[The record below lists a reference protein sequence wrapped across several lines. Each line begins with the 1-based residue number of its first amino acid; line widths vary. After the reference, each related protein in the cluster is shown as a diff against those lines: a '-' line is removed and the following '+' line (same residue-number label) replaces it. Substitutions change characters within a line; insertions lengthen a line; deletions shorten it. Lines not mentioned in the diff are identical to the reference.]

1 MSDLDHLREIDRVL
15 SGGRIERDAFVA
27 QSWRRCVE
35 QYGMDPSK
43 PSPPHIVT
51 ETRLREH
58 VEQSERLIT
67 IARSGLDALFRQIAG
82 RNYVLLLADAKGVTV
97 DYFGDPRFED
107 GLRRAGLYLGADWSE
122 DVAGTCGIGSCIVTR
137 QAITVHQ
144 SDHFDLTHT
153 PLSCTAAPIFDTQGQ
168 LAAVLDISLLRSPQ
182 PKISQSLALHM
193 VKASVRRVEMANLM
207 AENRGEWVLRFS
219 ASPEFLDV
227 DPEAAVALDGSGR
240 ITGMTHA
247 AETLLARGGG
257 PVLGQRID
265 QLLHMSIDNLPD
277 LMRDRPTQDRLITM
291 RDGQAIFGH
300 AIAPQTPRAVSAQ
313 TWAGRNIAQR
323 PAPFRSLAGKDPAME
338 RVIAQASRL
347 ALARVPVLIV
357 GETGT
362 GKEKLARAIHMANPE
377 ERAFVVINGTAGP
390 LTEGGTDPVT
400 WADGC
405 TLLLDNPDALSPTDQ
420 GRLLDWLMQA
430 DARPA
435 RARPRLLTTVCAD
448 LGQATKEGRFRA
460 DLFFRLAGARLD
472 VPPLRLRQDFDWLLD
487 RLLRQAV
494 QARPGPIHLTPAARA
509 ALQGRNWPG
518 NIRELAHTLDVAV
531 LLAESSVIDLHDLPD
546 PPFAAAPPPESLA
559 DLLRACDGNMSLAAR
574 RLGVNR
580 STILRR
586 ARREGL
592 AP

>member
-1 MSDLDHLREIDRVL
+1 MSDLEHLREIDQVL
-15 SGGRIERDAFVA
+15 SGGRIARDAFVA

-51 ETRLREH
+51 DTRLREH
-58 VEQSERLIT
+58 VEQAERLIT

-107 GLRRAGLYLGADWSE
+107 ELRRAGLYLGSDWSE
-122 DVAGTCGIGSCIVTR
+122 DVAGTCGVGSCIITR

-153 PLSCTAAPIFDTQGQ
+153 PLSCTAAPIFDTAGQ
-168 LAAVLDISLLRSPQ
+168 LTAVLDISLLRSPQ
-182 PKISQSLALHM
+182 PKISQSLALQM

-207 AENRGEWVLRFS
+207 AENRDEWVLRFS
-219 ASPEFLDV
+219 SSPEFLDV

-247 AETLLARGGG
+247 AETLLGRGGS

-265 QLLHMSIDNLPD
+265 QFLDMSIDSLPD

-300 AIAPQTPRAVSAQ
+300 AIAPQTASAHLRRS
-313 TWAGRNIAQR
+313 TRDR
-323 PAPFRSLAGKDPAME
+323 PAPFRSLAGQDPAME
-338 RVIAQASRL
+338 RLIAQAARL
-347 ALARVPVLIV
+347 APSPVPVLIE

-362 GKEKLARAIHMANPE
+362 GKEKLARAIHMAQPE
-377 ERAFVVINGTAGP
+377 ERAFVVLNGAASRLDAGP
-390 LTEGGTDPVT
+390 GGPAT
-400 WADGC
+400 WAEGC
-405 TLLLDNPDALSPTDQ
+405 TLFLDNPDSLSPADQ
-420 GRLLDWLMQA
+420 GLLLDWLTQA
-430 DARPA
+430 EARPA
-435 RARPRLLTTVCAD
+435 RARPRLLTAVAGD
-448 LGQATKEGRFRA
+448 LALAVQEGRFRG
-460 DLFFRLAGARLD
+460 DLFFRLAGARLQ
-472 VPPLRLRQDFDWLLD
+472 VPPLRLRQDFDWILD
-487 RLLRQAV
+487 RLLRQAGHS
-494 QARPGPIHLTPAARA
+494 RPGALHLTPAARA
-509 ALQGRNWPG
+509 ELHGRNWPG

-531 LLAESSVIDLHDLPD
+531 LLADGPVIDSTDLP
-546 PPFAAAPPPESLA
+546 APPLLRQPAPERLA
-559 DLLRACDGNMSLAAR
+559 DVLQACGGNMSTAAR

-592 AP
+592 VP